1 MKDSAIIL
9 TSGMFN
15 SRNAKTA
22 FGLVRHSEK
31 YRILAVIDQNFA
43 GQDAGEIVTGKNLNI
58 PIYASIKN
66 FLGEQSSNLNIA
78 GEKSARGL
86 HAIIGVATPG
96 GVIPNE
102 LRQELLDV
110 LADGVIYD
118 TIEALHEFIGAVAKE
133 GVVGLFK
140 AKGLT
145 LVGVEDQQVCFLFVC
160 HL

>member
-31 YRILAVIDQNFA
+31 YKILAVIDQNFA

-58 PIYASIKN
+58 PVHASIKV
-66 FLGEQSSNLNIA
+66 FLREQSLNLNVA
-78 GEKSARGL
+78 EKKIARGL

-96 GVIPNE
+96 E
-102 LRQELLDV
+102 
-110 LADGVIYD
+110 
-118 TIEALHEFIGAVAKE
+118 
-133 GVVGLFK
+133 
-140 AKGLT
+140 
-145 LVGVEDQQVCFLFVC
+145 
-160 HL
+160 

>member
-31 YRILAVIDQNFA
+31 YRILAVIDQIFA
-43 GQDAGEIVTGKNLNI
+43 GQDAGEIVTGKNLEI
-58 PIYASIKN
+58 PIYASIKV
-66 FLGEQSSNLNIA
+66 FLREQSSNLNITTENL
-78 GEKSARGL
+78 GQGL

-102 LRQELLDV
+102 LRQELID
-110 LADGVIYD
+110 
-118 TIEALHEFIGAVAKE
+118 ALSRGMHIVNGLHHYLGDDMEIVQTAKKFQGRAVS
-133 GVVGLFK
+133 
-140 AKGLT
+140 
-145 LVGVEDQQVCFLFVC
+145 
-160 HL
+160 